1 MSTYRAARSLRA
13 CWRAAWFSL
22 VTAPSLVLFF
32 LFMLLTF
39 NNSLAGTFLDA
50 ARDLVVDAPP
60 GKIWGCAP
68 PLSTPVEKVM
78 PQGNGIAAAPPD
90 VRCERAAV
98 DAIAW
103 QKNVDRLIRNL
114 YVTVAFAGAFFW
126 WFLGSKPGVP
136 EAAEW
141 AGRKVKS
148 LRKTVQEK
156 E

>member
-22 VTAPSLVLFF
+22 VTAPSLVLFL

-39 NNSLAGTFLDA
+39 NNSVTGTFLDA

-60 GKIWGCAP
+60 GKIWDCATPLGAP
-68 PLSTPVEKVM
+68 PEN
-78 PQGNGIAAAPPD
+78 GNPAVPPAF
-90 VRCERAAV
+90 RCERAAV
-98 DAIAW
+98 DAIDW

-114 YVTVAFAGAFFW
+114 YVTVAVAGAFFW
-126 WFLGSKPGVP
+126 WLFGSKPGVP

-148 LRKTVQEK
+148 LRKTLQEK

>member
-22 VTAPSLVLFF
+22 VTAPALVLFG

-39 NNSLAGTFLDA
+39 NNSVTGTFLDA
-50 ARDLVVDAPP
+50 ARDMVVDAPP
-60 GKIWGCAP
+60 GKIWDCAP

-78 PQGNGIAAAPPD
+78 PPENSNPAVPPAL
-90 VRCERAAV
+90 RCERAAV

-114 YVTVAFAGAFFW
+114 YVTVAVAGAFFW
-126 WFLGSKPGVP
+126 WLFGSKPGVP

-148 LRKTVQEK
+148 LRKTLQEK

>member
-1 MSTYRAARSLRA
+1 MSTYRAARSLHA

-78 PQGNGIAAAPPD
+78 PPENGNPGGPPAL
-90 VRCERAAV
+90 RCERTTA

-103 QKNVDRLIRNL
+103 QKSVDRLIRSL

-126 WFLGSKPGVP
+126 WLFGSKPGVP

-148 LRKTVQEK
+148 LRKTLQEK

>member
-39 NNSLAGTFLDA
+39 NNSVTGTFLDA
-50 ARDLVVDAPP
+50 ARDMVVDAPP
-60 GKIWGCAP
+60 GKIWDCAP
-68 PLSTPVEKVM
+68 PLSAPVEKVM
-78 PQGNGIAAAPPD
+78 PPENSNPAVPPAF
-90 VRCERAAV
+90 RCERAAV

-103 QKNVDRLIRNL
+103 QKNVDHLIRNL
-114 YVTVAFAGAFFW
+114 YVTVAVAGAFFW
-126 WFLGSKPGVP
+126 WLFGSKPGVP

-148 LRKTVQEK
+148 LRKSLQEK